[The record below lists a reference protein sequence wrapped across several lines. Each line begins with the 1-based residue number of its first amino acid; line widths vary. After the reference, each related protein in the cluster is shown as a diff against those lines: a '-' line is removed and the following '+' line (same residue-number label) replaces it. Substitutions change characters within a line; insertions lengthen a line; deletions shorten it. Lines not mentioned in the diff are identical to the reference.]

1 MSTHKHFDKICCVV
15 LALTLIVSVLFV
27 NAEKLGVKKA
37 STVMGYE
44 TTVFDNSK
52 VHTIDIVMDNWYEFL
67 ENCRNEEYYNCSVVI
82 DNEAYKNVAIRGKG
96 NTSLSSVDS
105 YGNNRYS
112 FKIEFDHYDNTNTYH
127 GLDKLVL
134 NNVIQDNTYMKDYLT
149 YTMMNEMG
157 VAAPL
162 CSYVYITVNGEDW
175 GLYLAVEGVEESFLQ
190 RNYGKDY
197 GELYKPDSLNMGGG
211 RGNGKDFDMDAFM
224 GSDKSDSAETTTQV
238 TTTQP
243 DTTTTTAP
251 STENT
256 TVTEDITSATAE
268 STTTTTS
275 APEATAPSYPD
286 MPEGMT
292 PPEGGGN
299 PFGGEMPEGFTFPE
313 GENPFGGEMPDFGDM
328 PEGMTPPDMG
338 GQMPPNMGNGQRPN
352 ISDILGMSAESSSS
366 ATVMQ
371 LSSSSSFTPP
381 SGGDFPSGFDIS
393 SMGGMGGFNFDF
405 DIDEET
411 VREAFRKLGIDESL
425 LDGVDFENISI
436 SDVMSLM
443 TKLDEDTIGK
453 LMQEI
458 MGSDASGMPSFGGDL
473 SGGMPGGFGGFGMGS
488 SDVKLQYIDD
498 DADSYSNIFS
508 SAKTDVSKADENRL
522 IEALRK
528 LSNGEDLEN
537 TVDIEEVIRYF
548 VVHNFVVNSDSYTG
562 SMIHNYYL
570 YEKDGQMQMIP
581 WDYNLAFGSFMS
593 MGSAT
598 SSVNDPIDTP
608 LSVDGTG
615 DRPMIDWIFSNE
627 EYTELYHQYFSEF
640 ISEYFDSGYFG
651 SFIDSTIQMIS
662 PYIEKDP
669 TKFCTYE
676 EFEKGSATLREF
688 CMLRAESVK
697 GQLDGTIGTT
707 SATQVSDTLIDASN
721 LNTSDMGSMG
731 GMGGMSF
738 PGGDMQKPQSNTDK
752 GSNGETVSDNPPAE
766 SGNTGSNGNSGNSRP
781 QLSGNLGGGEKTDYD
796 GGDKTE
802 QDGQT
807 QSNDNSVR
815 PDRGQSQFQSQSI
828 VSASSVVMIG
838 VSVLILGL
846 GLMFALKYK
855 RRK

>member
-15 LALTLIVSVLFV
+15 LALTLILSAVFV

-44 TTVFDNSK
+44 TTIFDNSK
-52 VHTIDIVMDNWYEFL
+52 VHTIEIIMDDWDEFL
-67 ENCRNEEYYNCSVVI
+67 DSCTSEEYFTCSIVI
-82 DNEAYKNVAIRGKG
+82 DNEAFKNVAIRGKG
-96 NTSLSSVDS
+96 NTSLSSVAS
-105 YGNNRYS
+105 YGNDRYS
-112 FKIEFDHYDNTNTYH
+112 FKVEFDHYDNTSTYH

-149 YTMMNEMG
+149 YQIMNKMG

-162 CSYVYITVNGEDW
+162 CSYAYITVNGEDW

-224 GSDKSDSAETTTQV
+224 GSDKTDSAEATTKA

-243 DTTTTTAP
+243 DNTTTAP
-251 STENT
+251 TTENT
-256 TVTEDITSATAE
+256 TTTE
-268 STTTTTS
+268 STTSTTT
-275 APEATAPSYPD
+275 PTYPN

-299 PFGGEMPEGFTFPE
+299 PFGGGELPEGFTSPE
-313 GENPFGGEMPDFGDM
+313 DMTPPDMGDIFGGEM

-338 GQMPPNMGNGQRPN
+338 GQRPPQGGGERPN
-352 ISDILGMSAESSSS
+352 LSDILGMSTDSSSS
-366 ATVMQ
+366 PQVMQ
-371 LSSSSSFTPP
+371 LSSSSSFAPP
-381 SGGDFPSGFDIS
+381 SGGNPPSGFDMP
-393 SMGGMGGFNFDF
+393 SMGDMGGFNFDF

-411 VREAFRKLGIDESL
+411 VRKAFRELGIDESL
-425 LDGVDFENISI
+425 LDGVDFDNISMT
-436 SDVMSLM
+436 DVMTLM
-443 TKLDEDTIGK
+443 TKLDEDTLQK
-453 LMQEI
+453 LLEKI
-458 MGSDASGMPSFGGDL
+458 MGSGMSGMPSFGGEMP
-473 SGGMPGGFGGFGMGS
+473 GGMPGGFGGFGMGS

-498 DADSYSNIFS
+498 DADSYSNIFG

-537 TVDIEEVIRYF
+537 TVDIEAVINYF

-570 YEKDGQMQMIP
+570 YENDGQMQMIP

-598 SSVNDPIDTP
+598 NSVNDPIDTP
-608 LSVDGTG
+608 LSVGSG
-615 DRPMIDWIFSNE
+615 DRPMVDWIFSSE
-627 EYTELYHQYFSEF
+627 EYTELYHQYFSKF
-640 ISEYFDSGYFG
+640 ISEYFDSGYFEE
-651 SFIDSTIQMIS
+651 FFDSTVAMIS

-676 EFEKGSATLREF
+676 DLEKGSAVLREF
-688 CMLRAESVK
+688 CMLRAESVR
-697 GQLDGTIGTT
+697 GQLNGTIGKT
-707 SATQVSDTLIDASN
+707 SATQVSSTLVDASN
-721 LNTSDMGSMG
+721 LNTSAMGSMG
-731 GMGGMSF
+731 GMGGKGGMDF
-738 PGGDMQKPQSNTDK
+738 PGRGDNSSSDSTDK
-752 GSNGETVSDNPPAE
+752 TPSGTDNKAP
-766 SGNTGSNGNSGNSRP
+766 SGW
-781 QLSGNLGGGEKTDYD
+781 
-796 GGDKTE
+796 GGDKIP
-802 QDGQT
+802 QRPSGQT
-807 QSNDNSVR
+807 QSTTVGGENGSSGKSADNSSDKGQMQFPGGMSSDR
-815 PDRGQSQFQSQSI
+815 MPSRGQTSLSPSSLIMVLVSI
-828 VSASSVVMIG
+828 V
-838 VSVLILGL
+838 VLGSGL
-846 GLMFALKYK
+846 VFVLKYK
-855 RRK
+855 RRKTN